1 MRTAAGSA
9 QQLAIEHLEGF
20 VTALAGAGVVAGL
33 NKRADFLRGVA
44 LVRPASPAE
53 LYWAARV
60 TLVSAREEI
69 APFDRVFAAWFGDG
83 LMAMAPPSRRPA
95 PSRLAPS
102 RQGRV
107 LTGAEGGSE
116 GRRKGA
122 GHQASVEET
131 SSTCAFPA
139 TSAAKRQLLAEAEA
153 ALRRALPTRRARRH
167 RPARRGDRL
176 DLRRVLRAAGRNGGD
191 VVRLPWRRRP
201 RQPRRVLVLV
211 DVSGSLRQTS
221 GDALRFAHALV
232 RAVPRAEVYTF
243 GTRLTRVTRQL
254 AVRDVDTALDGL
266 AGVVLDVNG
275 GTRIGRALEEF
286 LADARRTAAAR
297 DALVLIVSD
306 GLERGDPGA
315 MVSAV
320 QRLGRLSHRVV
331 WWSPLACDPGYQP
344 LTRGMAAVVDDLD
357 DLVGVGDLP
366 SAVDAVPRLA
376 AAGAGRRRSASHKVT
391 KSRPEMMTEGPI
403 TVAGSPRSWG
413 QDRPEDGPVRDGGR
427 K

>member
-1 MRTAAGSA
+1 MRTAAGPA
-9 QQLAIEHLEGF
+9 EHRAIEHRAIEHRATEHLEGF
-20 VTALAGAGVVAGL
+20 VTALAAAGVVPGL

-44 LVRPASPAE
+44 LVQPASPSE

-60 TLVSAREEI
+60 TLVSAQEEI
-69 APFDRVFAAWFGDG
+69 APFDRVFAAWFADG
-83 LMAMAPPSRRPA
+83 PMAMAPPARRPA

-102 RQGRV
+102 RQGR
-107 LTGAEGGSE
+107 LLAAAEGGSE
-116 GRRKGA
+116 GRRQGA
-122 GHQASVEET
+122 GHEASVEET
-131 SSTCAFPA
+131 SSTCAFPP
-139 TSAAKRQLLAEAEA
+139 TSTEKRRLLAETEA
-153 ALRRALPTRRARRH
+153 ALARALPTRRARRH

-191 VVRLPWRRRP
+191 VVRLQWRRRP
-201 RQPRRVLVLV
+201 RRPRRMLVLV
-211 DVSGSLRQTS
+211 DVSGSLRQSS

-243 GTRLTRVTRQL
+243 GTRLTRVTHQL
-254 AVRDVDTALDGL
+254 AARDVDAALDGL

-286 LADARRTAAAR
+286 LADARRTATAR

-306 GLERGDPGA
+306 GLERGGPEA

-331 WWSPLACDPGYQP
+331 WWSPLACDPNYRP
-344 LTRGMAAVVDDLD
+344 VTRGMAAVLDDLD
-357 DLVGVGDLP
+357 DLVGVRDLA
-366 SAVDAVPRLA
+366 SAIDAVPGLA
-376 AAGAGRRRSASHKVT
+376 TAGAGRRRSV
-391 KSRPEMMTEGPI
+391 
-403 TVAGSPRSWG
+403 G
-413 QDRPEDGPVRDGGR
+413 QRDGGR